1 MEKNTK
7 QIAGGAILSYVNV
20 ALGAIIT
27 LLYTPFMIRILGQSE
42 YGLYNTVSSVIASL
56 SLLSLGFGSCYVKF
70 YSRYKACDDKKQIE
84 SLNGMFMIIFIFIGI
99 ISFVVGTLLSAN
111 LDLIFGNGLT
121 EFELKK
127 ARVLMIILTINLSL
141 SFPASVFTSI
151 ITASE
156 RFIFQKIVM
165 LLKQSIS
172 PLICIPILLMG
183 YASIGIVCGTV
194 FIYIVLDI
202 INWYYC
208 VSKLGARFN
217 FRHFHWNLLKEM
229 AVYSGFIA
237 INMLVDQVNLNI
249 DKFLLG
255 RFCGTGAVAVYS
267 AGFTLYMYF
276 SSFSTSISNV
286 FIPRIHKI
294 WSNNHLSCDEKDT
307 VLSDLF
313 SLVGRIQFS
322 ILMLVVTGIV
332 LFGKQF
338 IRIWAGDGYENAYYV
353 LLLLATSAVVP
364 LSQNLGIEIQRAKNK
379 HQFRAILYLAMAM
392 INLLLSVYLCQIYGE
407 IGSALGTAVSFLIA
421 NTICMNWFYKKVIH
435 IDISKYWKNS
445 TRIMIFS
452 IPPLILGMLFC
463 KMVNTYNIVWLF
475 CGICVYTA
483 IYCVFIFLSCDEHQR
498 RNITGLIKGAGR
510 RVNRMLHLKKEE
522 IK

>member
-1 MEKNTK
+1 
-7 QIAGGAILSYVNV
+7 
-20 ALGAIIT
+20 
-27 LLYTPFMIRILGQSE
+27 
-42 YGLYNTVSSVIASL
+42 
-56 SLLSLGFGSCYVKF
+56 
-70 YSRYKACDDKKQIE
+70 
-84 SLNGMFMIIFIFIGI
+84 
-99 ISFVVGTLLSAN
+99 
-111 LDLIFGNGLT
+111 
-121 EFELKK
+121 
-127 ARVLMIILTINLSL
+127 
-141 SFPASVFTSI
+141 
-151 ITASE
+151 
-156 RFIFQKIVM
+156 
-165 LLKQSIS
+165 
-172 PLICIPILLMG
+172 
-183 YASIGIVCGTV
+183 
-194 FIYIVLDI
+194 
-202 INWYYC
+202 
-208 VSKLGARFN
+208 
-217 FRHFHWNLLKEM
+217 
-229 AVYSGFIA
+229 
-237 INMLVDQVNLNI
+237 
-249 DKFLLG
+249 
-255 RFCGTGAVAVYS
+255 
-267 AGFTLYMYF
+267 
-276 SSFSTSISNV
+276 
-286 FIPRIHKI
+286 
-294 WSNNHLSCDEKDT
+294 
-307 VLSDLF
+307 
-313 SLVGRIQFS
+313 
-322 ILMLVVTGIV
+322 MLVVTGIV